1 MNCKEVMNRANK
13 LNQENVREKYYEM
26 VLCYSI
32 QDVFTTD
39 DEEITEKDFRTLL
52 LIMTDY
58 LDTCY
63 RVSPYDVADSILR
76 LLNAGYSVAEL
87 EEDHM
92 NDGTLLEDEVCN
104 M

>member
-13 LNQENVREKYYEM
+13 LNQENAKEKYYEM

-39 DEEITEKDFRTLL
+39 DEEITDKDFRTLL

-58 LDTCY
+58 LDSCY
-63 RVSPYDVADSILR
+63 RVSPYDVADVLVHLLR
-76 LLNAGYSVAEL
+76 AGYSVADL
-87 EEDHM
+87 EADE
-92 NDGTLLEDEVCN
+92 TLLINELCN